1 MGTPFSQCFYQRSGR
16 CASAVVRQHLTASKK
31 QTSMCCYQWNMA
43 DLRTRMSCF
52 LNCTFTSPSSL
63 DPSHSGNPPPP
74 THTTAPSPGPSG
86 LLGPQGP
93 CELPTKVHNAIQTID
108 QRTKS
113 TFTQV
118 EPSLKAKR
126 HCLEGFQTPPTPT
139 PPYHRHPTQPP
150 CQHPT
155 PQKKERKKHSR
166 APFPPPHPTSQFL
179 SFKKKKCSP
188 FQ

>member
-1 MGTPFSQCFYQRSGR
+1 MGTPFSQCFYQQSGH
-16 CASAVVRQHLTASKK
+16 CASAVVRQHLTASKT
-31 QTSMCCYQWNMA
+31 QTSMFCYQWNMA
-43 DLRTRMSCF
+43 ALRTLMSCF

-63 DPSHSGNPPPP
+63 DPSHSGNPPHPA
-74 THTTAPSPGPSG
+74 APSPSPSG

-126 HCLEGFQTPPTPT
+126 HCLEGFQTPPPPPTPT

-150 CQHPT
+150 CQHST
-155 PQKKERKKHSR
+155 PPKKRGKKTQQS
-166 APFPPPHPTSQFL
+166 PISPSTPHL
-179 SFKKKKCSP
+179 SIP
-188 FQ
+188 